1 MNTVEHSKRSMSR
14 LGLRQGLLF
23 TGHAIRATA
32 LTKRFP
38 RGTAVD
44 EVSLEVKRGEV
55 YGFVGLNGAGKT
67 TFMRMLV
74 GLARPTSGS
83 FSVLGSRTLS
93 NEILRRVGT
102 MIEGPT
108 FYPGMTGRQNLVLV
122 AKYAGLRRESVEV
135 ALETVELL
143 DRADDVFRTYSLG
156 MKQRLGLAAALLGEP
171 ELLIL
176 DEPTN
181 GLDPAGI
188 SAMRDLIR
196 TQARQGRS
204 VLLSSHLLSE
214 IAQVCDRVAV
224 LHQGRIIA
232 IGTPAEIEA
241 AHGGAPRITITTVDV
256 AAALEVLRNHPHVDG
271 VRATDEG
278 VEVISAQD
286 ITSSLTVALVSA
298 GVDVTGIRRDQR
310 SLEEVFLEMT
320 AADERSAS

>member
-1 MNTVEHSKRSMSR
+1 MMITD
-14 LGLRQGLLF
+14 

-44 EVSLEVKRGEV
+44 EVSLEVNRGEV

-83 FSVLGSRTLS
+83 FSVLGSSTLS

-135 ALETVELL
+135 VLETVELL

-241 AHGGAPRITITTVDV
+241 AHGGAPKISITTVDV
-256 AAALEVLRNHPHVDG
+256 AAALEVLRNHAHVDG

-278 VEVISAQD
+278 VEVISAHD

-298 GVDVTGIRRDQR
+298 GVEVTGIRRDQR